1 MSGLV
6 IDRAEPGEFI
16 KLDQGLRLGIVG
28 KFEADRAQIGGFR
41 DQTTIGL
48 HGERH
53 NHALGTAIHEHF
65 ELKLDLLSRVQL
77 LFRQNETARNRTQ
90 QEN

>member
-16 KLDQGLRLGIVG
+16 KLDQGLRLGIIG
-28 KFEADRAQIGGFR
+28 QFEADRAEIGGFG
-41 DQTTIGL
+41 DQPTIGL

-53 NHALGTAIHEHF
+53 NHALGAVIHEHF
-65 ELKLDLLSRVQL
+65 ELKLDLLGRVQR
-77 LFRQNETARNRTQ
+77 LFRRNETAHNRT
-90 QEN
+90 